1 MFRHYLKSA
10 FRFLR
15 RNKLYTLI
23 NALGLSISLAV
34 SFIIL
39 LFVINEFSYN
49 HCHRNRKQVYRVIN
63 YYKEFKQSM
72 AGTPYVLAKTLKE
85 DFPQVEKAINVRY
98 LRGFKLK
105 LGDEYIDIRRPLATD
120 SEIFDIFTIPIVG
133 SELYEDPLQDMN
145 SIVISQKLAGQFF
158 PDDNPVGQEIEALV
172 NNMEQV
178 LTVAG
183 VFKDFPK
190 NSTLRADCFLNGR
203 WTLDPLNQAFGV
215 TDMDI
220 NWTHDFWN
228 TWVLLS
234 EDADPSEIDDQFE
247 AFEKKHIS
255 EDPYVHYSLQNLSD
269 VYLKSAEIAN
279 SGLTGDIKNI
289 RLFSTVA
296 LLILLIA
303 AINYIILSI
312 AVSTGRAKEIGI
324 RKTAGASV
332 ARIQTQILG
341 ESLMLSLFVLPVAL
355 GFMELFKPFAGK
367 LFQTSLEGIRSN
379 VPVYIIFYILLTV
392 LIGLI
397 SGLYASSYLSRMKV
411 LDVLKQKVSFGRKR
425 KLFRSSLIVVQLV
438 IFCSFVAGTLLIR
451 SQYQYALNKDPG
463 YHTHNI
469 LQIDLGRNF
478 ASYDAFLNGIRYL
491 AEVEMAAGAMDGLP
505 MNGWMTY
512 MQDHFK
518 DEGKKVKMEG
528 LAVDYGF
535 METMGFTLLEG
546 RSFSPDYGSDL
557 ENSVILNET
566 AVRELGID
574 NPLSQF
580 LYDTTAII
588 GVVKD
593 FNLHSIHTEIPPLVI
608 NMTDKYLNYILI
620 HYREGSLAELS
631 PKLEAEWKKVEPD
644 RPFSAVTI
652 EELFEEAYAAE
663 KNLGSIL
670 SIAALFALLIAAFG
684 LFGLT
689 LFVTRSRTHEIGI
702 KKVFG
707 SSERSIVYSF
717 MRSNFILVLI
727 AELLS
732 IPLCIYFIG
741 KWLNNFPYR
750 VSIGWWVFLVAF
762 LFATIVVLLTVSIHS
777 VKASRINPVD
787 ALRYE

>member
-15 RNKLYTLI
+15 RNKQYTLI

-49 HCHRNRKQVYRVIN
+49 HCHKNRKQVYRVIS
-63 YYKEFKQSM
+63 YYKEFKQKM

-85 DFPQVEKAINVRY
+85 DFPQVEKAINVRH

-120 SEIFDIFTIPIVG
+120 SEVFDIFTIPFVG
-133 SELYEDPLQDMN
+133 SRLNEDPLQEMN
-145 SIVISQKLAGQFF
+145 SIVISQELAVQYS
-158 PDDNPVGQEIEALV
+158 PDEDPVGQEIEGLI
-172 NNMEQV
+172 NGTEQV
-178 LTVAG
+178 LIIAG
-183 VFKDFPK
+183 VFKDFPQ

-203 WTLDPLNQAFGV
+203 WTLEPLNQTFGV

-220 NWTHDFWN
+220 NWTRDFWN
-228 TWVLLS
+228 TWLLLS
-234 EDADPSEIDDQFE
+234 EDADPSELDKQFD

-255 EDPYVHYSLQNLSD
+255 DDPYCHYSLQNLSD

-279 SGLTGDIKNI
+279 SGLIGDIKNI

-312 AVSTGRAKEIGI
+312 AVSTGRAREIGI

-332 ARIQTQILG
+332 ARIQTQVLG

-355 GFMELFKPFAGK
+355 GFMELFKPFAEK

-379 VPVYIIFYILLTV
+379 VPVYISLYILLTI

-451 SQYQYALNKDPG
+451 SQYHYALKKDPG
-463 YHTHNI
+463 YYTHDI

-478 ASYDAFLNGIRYL
+478 ASYNAFLNGIKSIT
-491 AEVEMAAGAMDGLP
+491 EVEQAAGAMDGLP
-505 MNGWMTY
+505 MNGWMSY

-518 DEGKKVKMEG
+518 DEGKKVKIEG
-528 LAVDYGF
+528 FAVDYGLL
-535 METMGFTLLEG
+535 ETMGFTLLEG

-557 ENSVILNET
+557 DNSVILNET
-566 AVRELGID
+566 AVQELGID
-574 NPLSQF
+574 DPLSQF

-593 FNLHSIHTEIPPLVI
+593 FNLHSIHTKIPPLVI
-608 NMTDKYLNYILI
+608 NLTDKYLDYILI
-620 HYREGSLAELS
+620 RYREGSLAELR
-631 PKLEAEWKKVEPD
+631 PKLEAEWKKIEPD
-644 RPFSAVTI
+644 RPFSSVTI
-652 EELFEEAYAAE
+652 EELLEETYAAE
-663 KNLGSIL
+663 KNLGTIL
-670 SIAALFALLIAAFG
+670 SIAALFTLLIAALG

-689 LFVTRSRTHEIGI
+689 LFVSRSRTHEIGI

-707 SSERSIVYSF
+707 SSERGIAYSF
-717 MRSNFILVLI
+717 LRSNFILVLI

-732 IPLCIYFIG
+732 VPISIYFIE

-750 VSIGWWVFLVAF
+750 VDIGWWVFLVAF
-762 LFATIVVLLTVSIHS
+762 LFASIVVLLTVSIHS
-777 VKASRINPVD
+777 IKASRINPAD